1 MKKINMSRD
10 KRLKI
15 EREKQ
20 IERVREVEKR
30 QKRRGVGVCERER
43 DRKGPLFH
51 L

>member
-20 IERVREVEKR
+20 IERESKRGGKETEKE
-30 QKRRGVGVCERER
+30 GCG
-43 DRKGPLFH
+43 GM
-51 L
+51 